1 MIKAPSF
8 SFIVPVLNEEKLLP
22 SFFENIE
29 KIRTN
34 EAGYR
39 SEIIVA
45 DGGSSDSSVAIARNH
60 ADKVID
66 VSKKE
71 INNIASG
78 RNAGASKSG
87 GDILLFCNADI
98 IFDETDGLLN
108 KIVRKFESE
117 PELIAMA
124 AWVET
129 FPGEE
134 KIIDRLFHL
143 FYNHYFRLLNLLGV
157 GMGRGE
163 CIVVKR
169 ETFFKAGGFDESL
182 PAGEDFDLFNK
193 LIRLGKVKYTR
204 SIKVFESPRRFR
216 EYGYFKV
223 TALWTLNATSVYFRK
238 RSVSNNWKQVR

>member
-1 MIKAPSF
+1 MEVTSF

-22 SFFENIE
+22 AFIQNIME
-29 KIRTN
+29 IRSN
-34 EAGYR
+34 RGQFSIEL
-39 SEIIVA
+39 IVA
-45 DGGSSDSSVAIARNH
+45 DGGSSDGSVAIARKN
-60 ADKVID
+60 ADHFVD
-66 VSKKE
+66 ASKEE

-78 RNAGASKSG
+78 RNAGAARSS
-87 GDILLFCNADI
+87 GDILVFCNADI
-98 IFDETDGLLN
+98 MFDETGGLLN
-108 KIVRKFESE
+108 KIARKFERE

-129 FPGEE
+129 FPDEE
-134 KIIDRLFHL
+134 TTIDRLFHT

-163 CIVVKR
+163 CIIVKR
-169 ETFFKAGGFDESL
+169 EAFFKAGGFDDSL

-204 SIKVFESPRRFR
+204 AIKVFESPRRFR

-238 RSVSNNWKQVR
+238 RSVSNKWKQVR